1 MNLRAVH
8 KIEKDKTEKVMIGE
22 FAYSLKFIYKDTQQT
37 LIVKSVTK
45 MLAT

>member
-1 MNLRAVH
+1 MNLGAVN

-37 LIVKSVTK
+37 LIIKSVTK